1 MDDNQ
6 NPVPENQPAFRPTSR
21 PVYRR
26 KRKQNSS
33 EISTTLQTVF
43 SVALVMATL
52 FTMWNPANLFSNQM
66 LEQAFLAWQ
75 ANVTPAAS
83 SSDQNTT
90 TGTNIQRIGII
101 SGHYSKDPPYDT
113 GAVCNDS
120 SGIKEVDV
128 NYKVAYLV
136 YQNLKADGY
145 QVDLLQEFD
154 PLLTGYK
161 GLLLLSIHSDSCEY
175 IDNTFTGYKVAA
187 SSAGKATVD
196 SQRLTNCLIDRYATD
211 TGLPFNAN
219 TISNDMRFYHAFNEI
234 DANTPAAIIE
244 TGFLNLDRDILVNHP
259 DVVAKGVTDGILCFI
274 RNESILQPTPT
285 P

>member
-6 NPVPENQPAFRPTSR
+6 NPIPDKQPAFRPTSR
-21 PVYRR
+21 PVFRR
-26 KRKQNSS
+26 KREQNESG
-33 EISTTLQTVF
+33 ILATLQTVF
-43 SVALVMATL
+43 SIALVMAFL
-52 FTMWNPANLFSNQM
+52 FTMWNPSNLFSNQM

-75 ANVTPAAS
+75 SNATPAAS
-83 SSDQNTT
+83 SSNQNTSSS
-90 TGTNIQRIGII
+90 TNIQRIGII

-113 GAVCNDS
+113 GAVCNDG

-128 NYKVAYLV
+128 NYKIAYLV

-154 PLLTGYK
+154 PLITNYK

-175 IDNTFTGYKVAA
+175 IDNTFTGFKVAA
-187 SSAGKATVD
+187 SSVEQDATE
-196 SQRLTNCLIDRYATD
+196 SQRLANCLIDRYTTD
-211 TGLPFNAN
+211 TQMAYNAN

-234 DANTPAAIIE
+234 NPNTPAAIIE
-244 TGFLNLDRDILVNHP
+244 TGFLNLDRDMLVNHP
-259 DVVAKGVTDGILCFI
+259 DLVAKGVTDGILCFI
-274 RNESILQPTPT
+274 NNESILHATPT

>member
-6 NPVPENQPAFRPTSR
+6 NPIPENQPVFRPTSR

-26 KRKQNSS
+26 RRKQNGSD
-33 EISTTLQTVF
+33 ISATLQTVF

-75 ANVTPAAS
+75 SNATPVAS
-83 SSDQNTT
+83 SGDQNA
-90 TGTNIQRIGII
+90 GVSTNIKRIGII

-113 GAVCNDS
+113 GAVCTDG

-154 PLLTGYK
+154 PLITNYK
-161 GLLLLSIHSDSCEY
+161 GLLLLSIHSDTCEY
-175 IDNTFTGYKVAA
+175 IDNTFTGFKVAP
-187 SSAGKATVD
+187 SSVEQDAAD
-196 SQRLTNCLIDRYATD
+196 SQRLANCLIARYATD
-211 TGLPFNAN
+211 TNLPYNAN

-234 DANTPAAIIE
+234 APTTPAAIIE

-259 DVVAKGVTDGILCFI
+259 DVVAKGITDGILCFI
-274 RNESILQPTPT
+274 NNETILQTTPT